1 MLSAVEQD
9 GDNADKQVRNSVVE
23 QNGDN
28 AV

>member
-9 GDNADKQVRNSVVE
+9 GENADGQVRNSVVE